1 MYKIN
6 VVPDPSSEGNARR
19 IILDTVSGERIH
31 QRAVWGCERCENDVY
46 VPHFTCMYAGKAM
59 GHSESHCTANAC
71 Y

>member
-6 VVPDPSSEGNARR
+6 AVNHPAGTIR
-19 IILDTVSGERIH
+19 IITDTVSGDRIR
-31 QRAVWGCERCENDVY
+31 QRAVAGCERCTTDVY